1 MYRSATSNL
10 TKVENGNKWCQTRAN
25 NEAPS
30 IGNVA
35 PQKAKEVPA
44 YSPTADKAE
53 LISGAIPAIIN
64 AIAAYAQYRDRKS
77 TRLNSSHVRISY
89 AVFCLKKKTSCKYK

>member
-10 TKVENGNKWCQTRAN
+10 TTVENGNQWCQTRAN

-35 PQKAKEVPA
+35 PQKDKEVPA

-64 AIAAYAQYRDRKS
+64 AIAAYAQYSKTLPS
-77 TRLNSSHVRISY
+77 NK
-89 AVFCLKKKTSCKYK
+89 AVKEPGMPSPRM